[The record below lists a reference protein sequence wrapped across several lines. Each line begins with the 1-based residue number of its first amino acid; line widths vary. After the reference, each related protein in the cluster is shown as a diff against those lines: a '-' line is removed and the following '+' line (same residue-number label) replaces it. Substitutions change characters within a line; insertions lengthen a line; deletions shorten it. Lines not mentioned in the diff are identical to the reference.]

1 MQQPM
6 ISRTSK
12 TNSKMTDAE
21 IKNTSLRV
29 QYWPKRIQHS
39 QDVLQPCKS
48 IDEAV
53 RAVNRGKKPD
63 KRMSPMDIQCL
74 KHAIEVSPI
83 RCPLT
88 ESTFV

>member
-1 MQQPM
+1 
-6 ISRTSK
+6 
-12 TNSKMTDAE
+12 MTDAE

-29 QYWPKRIQHS
+29 QYWMKRIKES
-39 QDVLQPCKS
+39 EDKLQQCESLEK
-48 IDEAV
+48 AV
-53 RAVNRGKKPD
+53 AYINLCWSPRKQ
-63 KRMSPMDIQCL
+63 MSPMDIQCL

>member
-1 MQQPM
+1 
-6 ISRTSK
+6 
-12 TNSKMTDAE
+12 MTDAE

-53 RAVNRGKKPD
+53 KAVNRGKKPE
-63 KRMSPMDIQCL
+63 KFMTPLDIQCL
-74 KHAIEVSPI
+74 RHAVEISPV

-88 ESTFV
+88 ESTFK

>member
-1 MQQPM
+1 
-6 ISRTSK
+6 
-12 TNSKMTDAE
+12 MTDAE

-29 QYWPKRIQHS
+29 QYWMKRIKES
-39 QDVLQPCKS
+39 EDKLQQCESLEK
-48 IDEAV
+48 AV
-53 RAVNRGKKPD
+53 VYINNGRGPNEQ
-63 KRMSPMDIQCL
+63 MTPLDIQCL